1 MSSRQGHPNPV
12 DMIQVGKDSPGTSG
26 NSAMAGS
33 SGGNSS
39 SAAALQ
45 SLAAARNARSSPH
58 TTGLSAGSILQ
69 SALSGSRTNPN
80 FAPTLAQLLTN
91 PANEQQQQ
99 QQQHPQQSPLSNNQP
114 TVSIPVAT
122 ASSSSSAVVA
132 AAAAAASAAS
142 SAEVLT
148 LSNLLATARVLDISS
163 FRSHCLDC
171 VSYYRSYWLQGHVT
185 ITSERAELA
194 NDDVTVVV
202 TFQTR
207 NMISSNRN
215 VNPLLFFHYFLLCLV
230 IIGRFNFR
238 RPECVVQQRQLL
250 AN

>member
-1 MSSRQGHPNPV
+1 
-12 DMIQVGKDSPGTSG
+12 
-26 NSAMAGS
+26 MAGS
-33 SGGNSS
+33 SSGGGSS

-58 TTGLSAGSILQ
+58 TAGLSAGSILQ

-99 QQQHPQQSPLSNNQP
+99 QQQHSQQTALGNNQP
-114 TVSIPVAT
+114 SVSIPVAT
-122 ASSSSSAVVA
+122 ASSSSSSAAVAAAA

-148 LSNLLATARVLDISS
+148 LSNLLATARVLEISS
-163 FRSHCLDC
+163 FGSHSY

-202 TFQTR
+202 TFQT
-207 NMISSNRN
+207 
-215 VNPLLFFHYFLLCLV
+215 
-230 IIGRFNFR
+230 
-238 RPECVVQQRQLL
+238 
-250 AN
+250 